1 MNQTQTMAA
10 NTADQIDQALMELDD
25 FLFAW
30 KTSSRV
36 KKRLL
41 AMSRKIA
48 VLWEIH
54 RAELRNDAE
63 DVKRLRKLYAS
74 ELGEGG

>member
-1 MNQTQTMAA
+1 MIQTQMAKTD
-10 NTADQIDQALMELDD
+10 TASQIDKTLLELDR
-25 FLFAW
+25 FLLDW

-36 KKRLL
+36 KKDLL

-54 RAELRNDAE
+54 RAELRNDVE
-63 DVKRLRKLYAS
+63 DVRRLRKLYAS

>member
-1 MNQTQTMAA
+1 MSTEETQRAMDAA
-10 NTADQIDQALMELDD
+10 LLELDRYLLD
-25 FLFAW
+25 W

-36 KKRLL
+36 KKDLL

-54 RAELRNDAE
+54 RAELRNDVE
-63 DVKRLRKLYAS
+63 DVRRLRKLYAS
-74 ELGEGG
+74 ELGDGG